1 MRDLQLDSAGNIQ
14 LTDGD
19 LACRTGDDGIAQL
32 VQIRLQ
38 TFKGEPFLAP
48 TEGVDYYEKILIKS
62 AKESVVRR
70 ELERVAEET
79 PGGLVRSATVTRYEI
94 SDDQQTLEIDM
105 EIMTINNTQIT
116 VNI

>member
-1 MRDLQLDSAGNIQ
+1 MRDLQLDGAGNIQ
-14 LTDGD
+14 LTGGD

-48 TEGVDYYEKILIKS
+48 SEGVDYYEKILIKS
-62 AKESVVRR
+62 AKEAVVRR

-94 SDDQQTLEIDM
+94 DASQGTLQVDM
-105 EIMTINNTQIT
+105 YIVTINNTQIT